1 MAGGSCLRQ
10 LSTRVY
16 LVDGW
21 APLANARKMKWWA
34 SVVWHICKEV
44 RDRGGRIYGYA
55 RVSATDQN
63 LDRQREALAG
73 VDMLVEEKVSG
84 KSRDGREKLRTL
96 IEFADDGDVV
106 RVKSID
112 RLARNTR
119 DLLAI
124 VDELA
129 AKGVGVEFVDTPQLN
144 VTTKEGRAM
153 LTIFA
158 AFAQLERESI
168 RERQMEGIALAK
180 AAGRYAKGPKLTAE
194 QIAEARQ
201 KVDSGVPKAAVARS
215 LSVSRQTLHTALKG
229 EGRYAEAGV

>member
-1 MAGGSCLRQ
+1 
-10 LSTRVY
+10 
-16 LVDGW
+16 
-21 APLANARKMKWWA
+21 
-34 SVVWHICKEV
+34 
-44 RDRGGRIYGYA
+44 
-55 RVSATDQN
+55 
-63 LDRQREALAG
+63 
-73 VDMLVEEKVSG
+73 
-84 KSRDGREKLRTL
+84 
-96 IEFADDGDVV
+96 
-106 RVKSID
+106 
-112 RLARNTR
+112 
-119 DLLAI
+119 
-124 VDELA
+124 
-129 AKGVGVEFVDTPQLN
+129 
-144 VTTKEGRAM
+144 M